1 MRRFRAFTL
10 IELLVVIAI
19 IAILA
24 AILFP
29 VFARAREKARQTSC
43 LSNVKQLALA
53 VLMYAQ
59 DYDEAFPMNYN
70 DDVPNARWRHWWHQ
84 IEPYLKNEQLL
95 TCPSQPNLELGVGT
109 LGYMASNYVMAGSH
123 GNCNNGMA
131 GITHPAETI
140 MLCDTHPYRCNAWC
154 AYPQTRGSYAGG
166 EHCRGRTWVPHL
178 SCGDVA
184 HMTVPGHNEGFNAS
198 LCDGHA
204 KWYKFTIGY
213 YEDAYS
219 THWQKVR

>member
-1 MRRFRAFTL
+1 MGRARGFTL

-43 LSNVKQLALA
+43 LSNVKQLALG

-70 DDVPNARWRHWWHQ
+70 DDVPNARWRHWHDQ
-84 IEPYLKNEQLL
+84 IEPYLKSTQLL
-95 TCPSQPNLELGVGT
+95 ACPSHPAAIS
-109 LGYMASNYVMAGSH
+109 YMASNYVIQGSH
-123 GNCNNGMA
+123 GNVNTNMGA
-131 GITHPAETI
+131 ITHPAETI
-140 MLCDTHPYRCNAWC
+140 MLCDTHPYRANAWC
-154 AYPQTRGSYAGG
+154 GYPQTRANYASG

-178 SCGDVA
+178 SCGDVS
-184 HMTVPGHNEGFNAS
+184 HMDVDGHNGGFNTS

-204 KWYKFTIGY
+204 KWYTASPAGY
-213 YEDAYS
+213 YEDSYS
-219 THWQKVR
+219 THWQKVRP